1 MKKIFVTI
9 VFLPIFSFGQIISQY
24 VETNKGSSPK
34 GIEIY
39 NNTGATLDFS
49 NTNLTVWQHTN
60 GDSDGDELKVTVN
73 SGTLLPNE
81 VMVIGSSA
89 MQSDVNANNPN
100 CVFVSYS
107 FAFNGNDTLT
117 IKLGGTTTDTFG
129 RAPTGWDSETNGT
142 AYYAS
147 YGGVKSSN
155 QNIERKLGIFSG
167 DLDFFASTQSNS
179 DNISL
184 YYNTVVNFPSGYP
197 NGDSELT
204 AALQGFGVPP
214 NNIMYAGE
222 WKTWDSS
229 SNSTSTT
236 APTGSNV
243 KPIYIASGSASLSTT
258 GLSFPSVEIKSGAT
272 LTVDA
277 SSDLKISS
285 SAASLSYNSGNLINN
300 GTLILNSDVNGYSSL
315 RVEGSTTGNLT
326 YRRWINDISSASPTN
341 ADPGW
346 DLVGS
351 PVSSA
356 TVNTT
361 SLAQNSSNNNYA
373 IQPYNNQTNSWTSTS
388 GSTLALTDM
397 VGYSMA
403 MPEGNPGTIDF
414 TGTLINS
421 HQTVTI
427 SNYVGS
433 GSGTQWN
440 LVSNPYPEFI
450 ALNSAAASATDA
462 SSNFLWYN
470 GIQDGEDVLGHTDSE
485 VAIYYWDGDEYN
497 TGTQSDAKLFAAPG
511 SAFFV
516 SSASG
521 TSNSLDFRTG
531 MRVLGSD
538 SGLASTNDWIG
549 DIDESENRAEL
560 FVEVSQNDFIAKTEL
575 FFLDDVT
582 NGLDPGYDGRQF
594 PHGNNTVTIYSRLVN
609 NDNGVNFGDQAVPFS
624 EMWDK
629 VIPLGINALGGEEMT
644 ISISHR
650 TTPADLNIY
659 LEDTEEGTMTN
670 LLEEDFIYTPT
681 SDLEGV
687 GRFFIHMTADTMSNE
702 EVSTSM
708 LNAYKEIDASYITIE
723 GLATQT
729 NETNVS
735 LYNILGRKVL
745 STTLNNNMGTQTI
758 STVGLSAGIYVIELE
773 SGSDRLTKKLLIQ

>member
-1 MKKIFVTI
+1 MKKILI
-9 VFLPIFSFGQIISQY
+9 LIFFFPLFSLGQIISQY

-49 NTNLTVWQHTN
+49 ATNLTVWLEQNGASESLKHTI
-60 GDSDGDELKVTVN
+60 S
-73 SGTLLPNE
+73 SGTLAPNE
-81 VMVIGSSA
+81 VLVIGTSG
-89 MQSDVNANNPN
+89 MQTDVQNNNPN
-100 CVFVSYS
+100 CQFYTEGWQ
-107 FAFNGNDTLT
+107 FNGNDNL
-117 IKLGGTTTDTFG
+117 IVKLDGNVTDTFG
-129 RAPTGWDSETNGT
+129 RALNNGT
-142 AYYAS
+142 AYYSS
-147 YGGVKSSN
+147 YATVKSSN

-167 DLDFFASTQSNS
+167 DLDFFNSTQSNS

-197 NGDSELT
+197 DGASEVT
-204 AALQGFGVPP
+204 EALQGFGVPP
-214 NNIMYAGE
+214 DNIMYSGG

-229 SNSTSTT
+229 TDATSTT
-236 APTGSNV
+236 APIGSNV

-285 SAASLSYNSGNLINN
+285 TAASLSYNSGNLINN

-315 RVEGSTTGNLT
+315 RVEGSMTGNLT

-403 MPEGNPGTIDF
+403 MPEGSPGTIDF

-421 HQTVTI
+421 HQSVTI

-470 GIQDGEDVLGHTDSE
+470 GFQDGEDVLGHTDSE
-485 VAIYYWDGDEYN
+485 VAVYYWDGDEYN
-497 TGTQSDAKLFAAPG
+497 TGTQSDTKLFAAPG

-521 TSNSLDFRTG
+521 TSNSLDFRTA
-531 MRVLGSD
+531 MRILGSD
-538 SGLASTNDWIG
+538 SGLTSTNDWIG
-549 DIDESENRAEL
+549 DINESDNRAEL
-560 FVEVSQNDFIAKTEL
+560 FVDVTQNEFRAKTEL
-575 FFLDDVT
+575 FFLNDVT

-609 NDNGVNFGDQAVPFS
+609 DDNGINFGDQALPFS

-644 ISISHR
+644 VSISHR

-659 LEDTEEGTMTN
+659 LEDAQEGTMTN
-670 LLEEDFIYTPT
+670 LLDGDYVLTPT

-687 GRFFIHMTADTMSNE
+687 GRFFIHMTADTMSNG

-729 NETNVS
+729 NETKVS
-735 LYNILGRKVL
+735 LYNILGREVL

>member
-1 MKKIFVTI
+1 MKKILITLF
-9 VFLPIFSFGQIISQY
+9 FLPFFSLGQIISQY
-24 VETNKGSSPK
+24 VETAYGSYPK

-39 NNTGATLDFS
+39 NNTASTLDFS
-49 NTNLTVWQHTN
+49 VTPLTVFQQTN
-60 GDSDGDELKVTVN
+60 GGAESLKYTI
-73 SGTLLPNE
+73 STGTLAANE
-81 VMVIGSSA
+81 VLVIGTSQMST
-89 MQSDVNANNPN
+89 DVAANNVN
-100 CVFVSYS
+100 CNFFSYS
-107 FAFNGNDTLT
+107 FNFNGNDNLI
-117 IKLGGTTTDTFG
+117 IKLDGTITDTFG
-129 RAPTGWDSETNGT
+129 RAVNDGT
-142 AYYAS
+142 AYYSS
-147 YGGVKSSN
+147 YGSPNPVKSSN
-155 QNIERKLGIFSG
+155 QNIERKLGIFTG

-184 YYNTVVNFPSGYP
+184 YYNTVVTLLTSSSSETSGGSYT
-197 NGDSELT
+197 EAQLT
-204 AALQGFGVPP
+204 DALQGFGVPP
-214 NNIMYAGE
+214 DNIMYAGG

-229 SNSTSTT
+229 TNLTSTT

-277 SSDLKISS
+277 SSDLTISS
-285 SAASLSYNSGNLINN
+285 SADSDSYNSGNLINN

-315 RVEGSTTGNLT
+315 RVEGSMTGNLT

-341 ADPGW
+341 SDPGW

-388 GSTLALTDM
+388 SSTLALTDM

-421 HQTVTI
+421 NQTVTI

-440 LVSNPYPEFI
+440 LVSNPFPEFI
-450 ALNSAAASATDA
+450 ALNSNAATATDA
-462 SSNFLWYN
+462 ASNFLWYN
-470 GIQDGEDVLGHTDSE
+470 GFQSGEIVLGHTDSE
-485 VAIYYWDGDEYN
+485 IAIYYWDGDEYN

-531 MRVLGSD
+531 MRVIGSD

-549 DIDESENRAEL
+549 DINESENRSEL
-560 FVEVSQNDFIAKTEL
+560 FVEVSQNDFRAKTEL

-609 NDNGVNFGDQAVPFS
+609 NDNGVNFGDQALPFS

-644 ISISHR
+644 IGISHR

-670 LLEEDFIYTPT
+670 LLEEDFVYTPT
-681 SDLEGV
+681 SDLSGV
-687 GRFFIHMTADTMSNE
+687 EDS
-702 EVSTSM
+702 
-708 LNAYKEIDASYITIE
+708 SYT
-723 GLATQT
+723 
-729 NETNVS
+729 
-735 LYNILGRKVL
+735 
-745 STTLNNNMGTQTI
+745 
-758 STVGLSAGIYVIELE
+758 
-773 SGSDRLTKKLLIQ
+773 

>member
-1 MKKIFVTI
+1 MKKILISI
-9 VFLPIFSFGQIISQY
+9 VFLPLFSFGQIISQY
-24 VETNKGSSPK
+24 VETDKGNHPK
-34 GIEIY
+34 LIEIY
-39 NNTGATLDFS
+39 NNTGADIDLSTKNLKIYYAS
-49 NTNLTVWQHTN
+49 NANAE
-60 GDSDGDELKVTVN
+60 GGSPAVTID
-73 SGTLLPNE
+73 SGTFLTGQVIVVGPYGWADSATDDNIGTAIQD
-81 VMVIGSSA
+81 MVS
-89 MQSDVNANNPN
+89 NNNPGATY
-100 CVFVSYS
+100 VQYTFS
-107 FAFNGNDTLT
+107 FNGNDHIRIELD
-117 IKLGGTTTDTFG
+117 GTTTDTFG
-129 RAPTGWDSETNGT
+129 KIIGNS
-142 AYYAS
+142 S
-147 YGGVKSSN
+147 YPSWGGVKAQN
-155 QNIERKLGIFSG
+155 QNISRKLGIYTG
-167 DLDFFASTQSNS
+167 DTDYWAASQTNS
-179 DNISL
+179 DNISVEWET
-184 YYNTVVNFPSGYP
+184 TVDFNASGVDVLVG
-197 NGDSELT
+197 NIETTLI
-204 AALQGFGVPP
+204 GVGIPP
-214 NNIMYAGE
+214 DQYIYDGTN
-222 WKTWDSS
+222 WRSWDP
-229 SNSTSTT
+229 SNSNISTSV
-236 APTGSNV
+236 PTGASV
-243 KPIYIASGSASLSTT
+243 EPALIASGSASLSTT

-285 SAASLSYNSGNLINN
+285 SADSDSYNSGNLINN
-300 GTLILNSDVNGYSSL
+300 GTLILNSNVNGYSSL
-315 RVEGSTTGNLT
+315 RVDGSMTGNLT

-403 MPEGNPGTIDF
+403 MPEGSPGTIDF

-421 HQTVTI
+421 HQSVTI

-440 LVSNPYPEFI
+440 LMSNPYPEFI

-470 GIQDGEDVLGHTDSE
+470 GVQDGEDVLGHTDSE
-485 VAIYYWDGDEYN
+485 VAVYYWDGDEYN
-497 TGTQSDAKLFAAPG
+497 TGTQSDTKLFAAPG

-521 TSNSLDFRTG
+521 TSNSLDFRTA

-538 SGLASTNDWIG
+538 SGLNSTNDWIG
-549 DIDESENRAEL
+549 DINESDNRAEL
-560 FVEVSQNDFIAKTEL
+560 FVDVTQNEFRAKTEL
-575 FFLDDVT
+575 FFLNDVT

-609 NDNGVNFGDQAVPFS
+609 DDNGVNFGDQALPFS

-629 VIPLGINALGGEEMT
+629 VIPLGINAIGGEEMT

-659 LEDTEEGTMTN
+659 LEDTVEGTMAN
-670 LLEEDFIYTPT
+670 LIDGDYVLTPT
-681 SDLEGV
+681 SDLSGV
-687 GRFFIHMTADTMSNE
+687 GRFFIHMT
-702 EVSTSM
+702 
-708 LNAYKEIDASYITIE
+708 
-723 GLATQT
+723 
-729 NETNVS
+729 
-735 LYNILGRKVL
+735 
-745 STTLNNNMGTQTI
+745 
-758 STVGLSAGIYVIELE
+758 
-773 SGSDRLTKKLLIQ
+773 

>member
-1 MKKIFVTI
+1 M
-9 VFLPIFSFGQIISQY
+9 
-24 VETNKGSSPK
+24 
-34 GIEIY
+34 
-39 NNTGATLDFS
+39 
-49 NTNLTVWQHTN
+49 
-60 GDSDGDELKVTVN
+60 
-73 SGTLLPNE
+73 
-81 VMVIGSSA
+81 
-89 MQSDVNANNPN
+89 
-100 CVFVSYS
+100 
-107 FAFNGNDTLT
+107 
-117 IKLGGTTTDTFG
+117 
-129 RAPTGWDSETNGT
+129 
-142 AYYAS
+142 
-147 YGGVKSSN
+147 
-155 QNIERKLGIFSG
+155 
-167 DLDFFASTQSNS
+167 
-179 DNISL
+179 
-184 YYNTVVNFPSGYP
+184 YYNTLFTLLTSSSSETSGGSYT
-197 NGDSELT
+197 EAQLT
-204 AALQGFGVPP
+204 DALQGFGVPP
-214 NNIMYAGE
+214 DNIMYAGG

-229 SNSTSTT
+229 TNLTSTT

-277 SSDLKISS
+277 SSDLTISS
-285 SAASLSYNSGNLINN
+285 SADSDSYNSGNLINN

-315 RVEGSTTGNLT
+315 RVEGSMTGNLT

-388 GSTLALTDM
+388 SSTLALTDM

-421 HQTVTI
+421 NQTVTI

-440 LVSNPYPEFI
+440 LVSNPFPEFI
-450 ALNSAAASATDA
+450 ALNTNAAQATQA

-470 GIQDGEDVLGHTDSE
+470 GFQSGEIVLGHTDSE
-485 VAIYYWDGDEYN
+485 IAIYYWDGDEYN
-497 TGTQSDAKLFAAPG
+497 TGTQSDTKLFAAPG

-531 MRVLGSD
+531 MRVIGSD

-549 DIDESENRAEL
+549 DINESENRAEL
-560 FVEVSQNDFIAKTEL
+560 FVEVSQNDFRAETEL

-609 NDNGVNFGDQAVPFS
+609 NDNGVNFGDQALPFS

-629 VIPLGINALGGEEMT
+629 VIPLGINALGGEEMN

-659 LEDTEEGTMTN
+659 LEDAEEGTMTN
-670 LLEEDFIYTPT
+670 LLEGDFVYTPT

-687 GRFFIHMTADTMSNE
+687 GRFFIHMTADTMSSG